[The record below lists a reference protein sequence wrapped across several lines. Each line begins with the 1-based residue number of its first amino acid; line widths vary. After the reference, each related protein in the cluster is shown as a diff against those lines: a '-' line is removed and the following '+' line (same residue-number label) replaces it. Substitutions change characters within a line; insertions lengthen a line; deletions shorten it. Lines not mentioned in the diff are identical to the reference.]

1 MVTIL
6 HHNVKGALVSYLPP
20 SNHELFTKI
29 CDKEITNFFKDIS
42 FQCTFV
48 KSQVE
53 QLKVERKVQLKCISK
68 VRLLKWKF
76 LYSKKIIMKVENFD
90 LSANLLVAR
99 GDVSNVKI
107 GENLNKV

>member
-53 QLKVERKVQLKCISK
+53 QLKVERKVQLKSK
-68 VRLLKWKF
+68 VVEMEIFVFQKNYNESRKF
-76 LYSKKIIMKVENFD
+76 
-90 LSANLLVAR
+90 
-99 GDVSNVKI
+99 
-107 GENLNKV
+107 